1 MNIVVKKL
9 KLYLLLVMLPITSCA
24 VQDSKQNNKKP
35 LLDEINQVLNESL
48 DNNNNLIRNDEPTDD
63 ITNALIPAINLNM
76 PELNNITINKIDVQP
91 FDIRVNR
98 VNAKQFFME
107 LVDGTDMNMV
117 LHPGISGRITLDL
130 KNVVVSD
137 VMNVTRD
144 VFGYD
149 FSLTGN
155 TYQVFPNILRTKI
168 FKINYLSV
176 NRTGDSKMRV
186 NSGQVTESST
196 SSAGSSGSSRSSS
209 GSSTTRESVSGSSV
223 STLYQSDFWTE
234 LEVSLKSIL
243 SNKDNRSVVVNAQSG
258 IVVVRAL
265 SSELRVIEQFLKET
279 QVNVQRQVI
288 LETKILEVELNDSY
302 QTGINWAALHQTA
315 SDKVLFGVTGGGSV
329 FDNGTSIIG
338 GNIGNLDPSALNQ
351 INGTASSAF
360 GGVFSLALNLG
371 SGFAAFIELLQS
383 QGDVQVLSSPR
394 ISTINNQK
402 AVIKVGVDEFFIT
415 DLSSNTSASTTT
427 NNTQN
432 NVEFTPFFSGV
443 ALDVIPQISDDGVII
458 LHIHPTVS
466 NVNDKIK
473 SIDISG
479 TTALN
484 IPLAISTIRESDSI
498 IRARDGQVV
507 VIGGLMQNTTINK
520 EASVPLLGDLPLVG
534 ALFRHTQKVTKKS
547 ELVILVKPIIV
558 KSNQQWNKR
567 LRNTKNNFNHLSNW

>member
-1 MNIVVKKL
+1 M
-9 KLYLLLVMLPITSCA
+9 LLVILPIMSCA
-24 VQDSKQNNKKP
+24 TQEKKDENKP

-48 DNNNNLIRNDEPTDD
+48 DSNNNLATTKVPLDE
-63 ITNALIPAINLNM
+63 ITNALVPAINLNI
-76 PELNNITINKIDVQP
+76 PGLNNITTRNTDIQP

-98 VNAKQFFME
+98 VKAQQFFMG

-117 LHPGISGRITLDL
+117 LHPDISGRITLDL

-137 VMNVTRD
+137 VMRVTRD

-155 TYQVFPNILRTKI
+155 TYQVYPNILRTKI

-176 NRTGDSKMRV
+176 NRSGDSKMRV
-186 NSGQVTESST
+186 NSGQVTESS
-196 SSAGSSGSSRSSS
+196 SSGGSSNASSD
-209 GSSTTRESVSGSSV
+209 SSTTRESVSGSSV

-243 SNKDNRSVVVNAQSG
+243 SNKENRSVVVNAQSG
-258 IVVVRAL
+258 IVVIRAL
-265 SSELRVIEQFLKET
+265 SSELRVIEQYLKET
-279 QVNVQRQVI
+279 QTNVQRQVI
-288 LETKILEVELNDSY
+288 LETKILEVELSDSY
-302 QTGINWAALHQTA
+302 QTGINWAALHKTA
-315 SDKVLFGVTGGGSV
+315 SDKVLFGVTGGGSI
-329 FDNGTSIIG
+329 FDNGASIID
-338 GNIGNLDPSALNQ
+338 GNSGNLDPSALSQ
-351 INGTASSAF
+351 VNGTASSAF

-371 SGFAAFIELLQS
+371 SGFAAFIELLKS

-415 DLSSNTSASTTT
+415 DLTSNTSTSTTT

-443 ALDVIPQISDDGVII
+443 ALDVIPQISDDGIII

-466 NVNDKIK
+466 NVNDKVK

-479 TTALN
+479 TTTLK

-507 VIGGLMQNTTINK
+507 VIGGLMQNTIINK
-520 EASVPLLGDLPLVG
+520 EASVPFLGDLPLVG
-534 ALFRHTQKVTKKS
+534 ALFRHTQKITKKS

-558 KSNQQWNKR
+558 KSNQQWNNNI
-567 LRNTKNNFNHLSNW
+567 RNTKNNFNELSNW